1 MIWLCFTLVLSF
13 TSVISDQN
21 VDSSHIRVFPG
32 KNQSIAGV
40 FQVSDLNYLN
50 QPQYSYNA
58 SDARSLCLSLGVNI
72 ASKAQVQ
79 EALTR
84 GLETCRFG
92 WIDEHLAVIPRVKAL
107 PNCGQNKMGLVTWR
121 VNVIKKLDVFCFD
134 ESVAATQLKDAI
146 TDNPSD
152 RMDILV
158 QTQSSSRAASSSPTS
173 HSTSSS
179 STPTTIDYGA
189 EPDRF
194 VGGSQSSAGAKA
206 ILITSTCGLFL
217 IAIIILAFIKLRRSR
232 AVSTD
237 IKQAEEYIQTVE
249 WTSEEKTEKTEE
261 AAQEDERMED
271 ERMEDERIED
281 EGIED
286 ERMEDERIEDE
297 RMEDERIEVE
307 ENAR

>member
-21 VDSSHIRVFPG
+21 IDSSHIRG
-32 KNQSIAGV
+32 KDQSVAGV

-72 ASKAQVQ
+72 ASKAQLQ

-84 GLETCRFG
+84 GLETCRYG
-92 WIDEHLAVIPRVKAL
+92 WIDEHLAVVPRVKAL
-107 PNCGQNKMGLVTWR
+107 PNCGQNKTGLVTWR
-121 VNVIKKLDVFCFD
+121 VDVTKK
-134 ESVAATQLKDAI
+134 
-146 TDNPSD
+146 
-152 RMDILV
+152 
-158 QTQSSSRAASSSPTS
+158 
-173 HSTSSS
+173 
-179 STPTTIDYGA
+179 
-189 EPDRF
+189 
-194 VGGSQSSAGAKA
+194 
-206 ILITSTCGLFL
+206 
-217 IAIIILAFIKLRRSR
+217 RRSR

-271 ERMEDERIED
+271 ER
-281 EGIED
+281 
-286 ERMEDERIEDE
+286 
-297 RMEDERIEVE
+297 IEVE
-307 ENAR
+307 ENAS

>member
-21 VDSSHIRVFPG
+21 IDSSHIRVFPG
-32 KNQSIAGV
+32 KDQSVAGV

-72 ASKAQVQ
+72 ASKAQVE

-84 GLETCRFG
+84 GLETCRYG

-107 PNCGQNKMGLVTWR
+107 LNCGKNNTGLVTWR
-121 VNVIKKLDVFCFD
+121 VHVTRKLDVFCFN
-134 ESVAATQLKDAI
+134 ESDAARQLKDAT
-146 TDNPSD
+146 TDSPSD
-152 RMDILV
+152 RTDFSG

-173 HSTSSS
+173 SS
-179 STPTTIDYGA
+179 STPTTIDYRA
-189 EPDRF
+189 KPARF

-249 WTSEEKTEKTEE
+249 WTSEEKTEE
-261 AAQEDERMED
+261 AAQEE
-271 ERMEDERIED
+271 
-281 EGIED
+281 

-307 ENAR
+307 ENAS

>member
-21 VDSSHIRVFPG
+21 IDSSHIRVFPG
-32 KNQSIAGV
+32 KDQSVAGV

-92 WIDEHLAVIPRVKAL
+92 WIDEHLAVVPRVKAL
-107 PNCGQNKMGLVTWR
+107 PNCGQNNTGLVTWR
-121 VNVIKKLDVFCFD
+121 VDVRKKLDVFCFN
-134 ESVAATQLKDAI
+134 ESDAAKQLKDAFA
-146 TDNPSD
+146 DSPSD
-152 RMDILV
+152 RTDFSG
-158 QTQSSSRAASSSPTS
+158 QTQSSSSRAASSSPTS

-179 STPTTIDYGA
+179 ILSSSSSTPTIDNEA
-189 EPDRF
+189 EPAPF
-194 VGGSQSSAGAKA
+194 VGSSQSSAGAKA

-217 IAIIILAFIKLRRSR
+217 IAITILAFIKLRRSR

-271 ERMEDERIED
+271 ERI
-281 EGIED
+281 
-286 ERMEDERIEDE
+286 EDERIEDE

-307 ENAR
+307 ENAS

>member
-21 VDSSHIRVFPG
+21 IDSSHIRVFPG
-32 KNQSIAGV
+32 KDQSVAGV

-84 GLETCRFG
+84 GLETCRYG
-92 WIDEHLAVIPRVKAL
+92 WIDEHLAVVPRFKAI
-107 PNCGQNKMGLVTWR
+107 PNCGQNKTGLVTWR
-121 VNVIKKLDVFCFD
+121 VDVTKKLDVFCFD
-134 ESVAATQLKDAI
+134 ESEATAQLKDAT
-146 TDNPSD
+146 TDSPSD
-152 RMDILV
+152 RTDFSGH
-158 QTQSSSRAASSSPTS
+158 TQSSSRAASSSPTS

-179 STPTTIDYGA
+179 ILSSSSSTPTIDYRA
-189 EPDRF
+189 EPAPF
-194 VGGSQSSAGAKA
+194 VGSSQSSAGAKA

-237 IKQAEEYIQTVE
+237 IKQTEEYIQTVE

-271 ERMEDERIED
+271 ERMEDERM
-281 EGIED
+281 ED

-297 RMEDERIEVE
+297 RIEVE
-307 ENAR
+307 ENAS

>member
-21 VDSSHIRVFPG
+21 IDSSHIRVFPG
-32 KNQSIAGV
+32 KDQSVAGV

-58 SDARSLCLSLGVNI
+58 SDARSLCLSFGVNI

-84 GLETCRFG
+84 GLETCRYG
-92 WIDEHLAVIPRVKAL
+92 WIDEHLAVVPRVKAI
-107 PNCGQNKMGLVTWR
+107 PNCGQNKTGLVTWR
-121 VNVIKKLDVFCFD
+121 VDVTKKLDVFCFN
-134 ESVAATQLKDAI
+134 ESEATTQLKDAT
-146 TDNPSD
+146 TDSPSD
-152 RMDILV
+152 RTDFSG

-179 STPTTIDYGA
+179 STPTIDYRA
-189 EPDRF
+189 EPAPF

-249 WTSEEKTEKTEE
+249 WTSEEKTEE
-261 AAQEDERMED
+261 AAQ
-271 ERMEDERIED
+271 
-281 EGIED
+281 
-286 ERMEDERIEDE
+286 EDE

-307 ENAR
+307 ENAS

>member
-1 MIWLCFTLVLSF
+1 MIWLCFTLVLAF

-21 VDSSHIRVFPG
+21 VDSSHIRG
-32 KNQSIAGV
+32 KNQSVAGV

-58 SDARSLCLSLGVNI
+58 SDARSLCLSLGVYI

-134 ESVAATQLKDAI
+134 ESVFFESSKLK
-146 TDNPSD
+146 
-152 RMDILV
+152 
-158 QTQSSSRAASSSPTS
+158 
-173 HSTSSS
+173 
-179 STPTTIDYGA
+179 
-189 EPDRF
+189 PDLALYVF
-194 VGGSQSSAGAKA
+194 
-206 ILITSTCGLFL
+206 LHPFPFLFL
-217 IAIIILAFIKLRRSR
+217 LNSYNHRLRGRTRPVCGRLTKLCWRRRSR

-249 WTSEEKTEKTEE
+249 WTSEERTEKTEE

-281 EGIED
+281 ERMEDERIEDERIED